1 MLVSGFRTL
10 TREINVRCDVA
21 IQINIVLRV
30 LTPER
35 SLAVK
40 ADVAG
45 QDVSRTETTI
55 HENSIPLKRED
66 RSLQAV
72 VATAPGWTTEEIAE
86 P

>member
-10 TREINVRCDVA
+10 TREINVRRDVA
-21 IQINIVLRV
+21 IHINIVLSV
-30 LTPER
+30 LTAER
-35 SLAVK
+35 SLTVK

-45 QDVSRTETTI
+45 QDVSLTETTI
-55 HENSIPLKRED
+55 DENSIPLKRED